1 MPKMRS
7 EIATGYQVSRSSNEG
22 VLADTQTRSFRVML
36 NSPAEEF
43 DIQEYCGVYI
53 GDPHPFNTN
62 VFCNSLDT
70 RFDGDSRMVLICTFQ
85 YASQASQGNSSG
97 GGGDGNS
104 QSPDVRL
111 ANWTIGSALYEIPIW
126 NWRERTGQNSWGPGK
141 RAANGANDMYDGVS
155 ALDALVTISI
165 SQFEMTDPGRHAR
178 HVGAINENEITL
190 GSLVMQPHTVMLRG
204 IGSQPKVESWGPRFW
219 SGWTCTYEFAYKENL
234 FDISVGAD
242 EDNNIIPVALGWDIA
257 VPQTGF
263 SVRAFDPPGR
273 AIDDPFGQPL
283 QQGENNQ
290 VKFNGDNPIR
300 EPKLAVDARCRAMVK
315 ITTDGGVSQLPSAQ
329 PIAINDNG
337 RPRADNLPPIVRGY
351 QVHREINFGT
361 VLGLRIGAA

>member
-1 MPKMRS
+1 MLS
-7 EIATGYQVSRSSNEG
+7 ELSSGQQFSRSSNENQ
-22 VLADTQTRSFRVML
+22 LADSQTRTFRVML
-36 NSPAEEF
+36 NAPGEVF
-43 DIQEYCGVYI
+43 DIQQYCQVFI
-53 GDPHPFNTN
+53 GDAHPYNTN
-62 VFCNSLDT
+62 IFCNSFDA
-70 RFDGDSRMVLICTFQ
+70 RFDGDSRMVILCTFQ

-97 GGGDGNS
+97 GGGGGS

-155 ALDALVTISI
+155 ALDALVTISV
-165 SQFEMTDPGRHAR
+165 SQFEKTDPTRHAR
-178 HVGAINENEITL
+178 HVGAINENEFTL

-219 SGWTCTYEFAYKENL
+219 SGWTCTYEFAYKENI

-242 EDNNIIPVALGWDIA
+242 EDNDIIPVALGWDIA

-273 AIDDPFGQPL
+273 DIDDPFGQPL
-283 QQGENNQ
+283 EQEEDTLR
-290 VKFNGDNPIR
+290 VKFNGDDPAR
-300 EPKLAVDARCRAMVK
+300 EPKIAVGARCRAMVK
-315 ITTDGGVSQLPSAQ
+315 ITTGGGVSQLPSAQ

-361 VLGLRIGAA
+361 VLGLRTGAA

>member
-1 MPKMRS
+1 MLS
-7 EIATGYQVSRSSNEG
+7 EVASGYQVSRSSNEG
-22 VLADTQTRSFRVML
+22 QLADTQTRSFRVML
-36 NSPAEEF
+36 NSPGEGF
-43 DIQEYCGVYI
+43 DIQSYCGVYI
-53 GDPHPFNTN
+53 GDPHPVNTN
-62 VFCNSLDT
+62 VFCTSLDT

-85 YASQASQGNSSG
+85 YASEASQGNSSG
-97 GGGDGNS
+97 GGGGNS

-126 NWRERTGQNSWGPGK
+126 NWRERTGQNSWGAGK

-178 HVGAINENEITL
+178 HVGAINENQFTL

-204 IGSQPKVESWGPRFW
+204 IGSQPKVESWGPQLW

-234 FDISVGAD
+234 YDITVGAD
-242 EDNNIIPVALGWDIA
+242 TANNIIPVALGWDIA

-263 SVRAFDPPGR
+263 NVRAFAPPGR
-273 AIDDPFGQPL
+273 DIDDPFGQPL
-283 QQGENNQ
+283 RHKDSRIELD
-290 VKFNGDNPIR
+290 NGGPFLPIGMTAEKR
-300 EPKLAVDARCRAMVK
+300 ARAMVK
-315 ITTDGGVSQLPSAQ
+315 VFSYEDGGVSQLPSAQ

-361 VLGLRIGAA
+361 VLGLRTGAA